1 MTDDIFFEL
10 RARLLLLLSSALFFV
25 GLFDRSVLVMT
36 LNTDSITNQNMP
48 KTLFAILFI
57 YCSVE
62 GLTVIELWSAP
73 IVKRSPSQFIHSRR
87 LNPKLIMKLSK
98 DRDEPDGG
106 DFSDIVNHTL
116 TDFNSSSS
124 VVNAIILNATLG
136 VDLNDEQL
144 RLQTL
149 PNRTDEYDAKSETNR
164 KKPRGLFQRIFF
176 KREKKDD
183 VPAVNTIE
191 TFPALSPPVKI
202 ENKEEETKIA
212 ASETETILPIPDDSK
227 RAPKKRNRRMPSF
240 FRIVQ
245 LCTLAAAL
253 YVFVLDDLQS
263 RKELIRPPVQ
273 RGTLPSRNDD
283 RQPGSSSHQLK
294 AESDA
299 ERDSQINNLP
309 ATQGQRLPLNFVTQ
323 AVRKVG
329 PAVVRIDTE
338 TNLLQEDDAF
348 NGPVQQGQGSGLIF
362 SKDGFILTN
371 AHVVDD
377 AHKVT
382 VTLTNGRVYEA
393 VVKGS
398 DPIVDIAVLKI
409 VSADESEELPIAKL
423 GNSDLLNVGQI
434 VVAVG
439 SPGGLDNTVT
449 MGIVSGLERSS
460 AVVGIPHKKV
470 DYIQTDAAINPGN
483 SGGPLVD
490 VETGDVIG
498 INAAIRAHM
507 EGTSFSIPINR
518 VREIMYELAQG
529 REIQHGYLGISLA
542 TCTPDW
548 ARQNNAKLVA
558 EQFRI
563 PEVHGA
569 LVHKVFPR
577 TPAEKG
583 GLRASD
589 VIIKVGEKDVLSS
602 DDARRFIDR
611 AAVGETLVITV
622 IREKQQ
628 IEISVQPVD
637 LATRLRES
645 RADRHQRLLQERLRF
660 QELGPFRSMERLF
673 Q

>member
-1 MTDDIFFEL
+1 MST
-10 RARLLLLLSSALFFV
+10 
-25 GLFDRSVLVMT
+25 
-36 LNTDSITNQNMP
+36 
-48 KTLFAILFI
+48 TLFAILSI
-57 YCSVE
+57 YFNVV
-62 GLTVIELWSAP
+62 GLIVIEGWSAP
-73 IVKRSPSQFIHSRR
+73 IVKKAPSQFIKSRR
-87 LNPKLIMKLSK
+87 LNPKSIVRNSK
-98 DRDEPDGG
+98 DRNGPGG
-106 DFSDIVNHTL
+106 DDFSDIVNRSL

-124 VVNAIILNATLG
+124 VVDAIILNATLG
-136 VDLNDEQL
+136 DDLNDEQL
-144 RLQTL
+144 RRQTI
-149 PNRTDEYDAKSETNR
+149 PSRTDGYDAKSGTH
-164 KKPRGLFQRIFF
+164 KKPRRLFQRIFF
-176 KREKKDD
+176 KRENEGD
-183 VPAVNTIE
+183 VPVVNTIE
-191 TFPALSPPVKI
+191 EFPARNLPVQSEDKDEGLKI
-202 ENKEEETKIA
+202 I
-212 ASETETILPIPDDSK
+212 ASETETVLPIPDGSK
-227 RAPKKRNRRMPSF
+227 RAAKKRNRRRLSI
-240 FRIVQ
+240 FRIIQ
-245 LCTLAAAL
+245 LSTLAAAL
-253 YVFVLDDLQS
+253 YVFVVDDLQS
-263 RKELIRPPVQ
+263 RKEPTRPPMQ
-273 RGTLPSRNDD
+273 SATLPLRIGAG
-283 RQPGSSSHQLK
+283 QPGSSSRS
-294 AESDA
+294 ESDNVA
-299 ERDSQINNLP
+299 DQNAQFDDLP
-309 ATQGQRLPLNFVTQ
+309 AAQGQRLPLNFVTQ

-338 TNLLQEDDAF
+338 TNLLQDDDAF

-398 DPIVDIAVLKI
+398 DPIVDIAVLQI
-409 VSADESEELPIAKL
+409 VSADKNEELPMAKL
-423 GNSDLLNVGQI
+423 GNSDMLNVGQI

-529 REIQHGYLGISLA
+529 REVQHGYLGISLA

-548 ARQNNAKLVA
+548 ARQNNAKLEA

-611 AAVGETLVITV
+611 AAVGETLLITV

-637 LATRLRES
+637 LATRLREC

>member
-1 MTDDIFFEL
+1 VFIEGW
-10 RARLLLLLSSALFFV
+10 SS
-25 GLFDRSVLVMT
+25 
-36 LNTDSITNQNMP
+36 
-48 KTLFAILFI
+48 
-57 YCSVE
+57 
-62 GLTVIELWSAP
+62 P
-73 IVKRSPSQFIHSRR
+73 IGKVSPSQFLQSRR
-87 LNPKLIMKLSK
+87 PNQKAIVRSSK
-98 DRDEPDGG
+98 DRNELDSD
-106 DFSDIVNHTL
+106 DFSDIVNRSL
-116 TDFNSSSS
+116 NNFNSSSS
-124 VVNAIILNATLG
+124 VVDAIILNATLG
-136 VDLNDEQL
+136 EDTNDEQL
-144 RLQTL
+144 RLQTIQ
-149 PNRTDEYDAKSETNR
+149 NRTDEDDAKNGTNR
-164 KKPRGLFQRIFF
+164 NKRRGLFQWIFSS
-176 KREKKDD
+176 REDKED
-183 VPAVNTIE
+183 VPVVITTENFAARSL
-191 TFPALSPPVKI
+191 PAQSD
-202 ENKEEETKIA
+202 NKEEGSKII
-212 ASETETILPIPDDSK
+212 ASETETVLPIPDDSK
-227 RAPKKRNRRMPSF
+227 RAAKNRNRRRPSV
-240 FRIVQ
+240 FRIIQ
-245 LCTLAAAL
+245 ISTLAAAL

-263 RKELIRPPVQ
+263 RKELTRPPIQ
-273 RGTLPSRNDD
+273 RATLPPRIDD
-283 RQPGSSSHQLK
+283 RQAKSSSRSNT
-294 AESDA
+294 ESDNIA
-299 ERDSQINNLP
+299 GRDSQSNNLP
-309 ATQGQRLPLNFVTQ
+309 AAQGQRLPLNFVTQ

-329 PAVVRIDTE
+329 PAVVRIDTV
-338 TNLLQEDDAF
+338 TNLLQEDDAL

-362 SKDGFILTN
+362 SKEGFILTN
-371 AHVVDD
+371 AHVIDD

-382 VTLTNGRVYEA
+382 VTLTSGRVYEA

-548 ARQNNAKLVA
+548 ARQNNAKLDA

-611 AAVGETLVITV
+611 AAVGEVSLM
-622 IREKQQ
+622 
-628 IEISVQPVD
+628 
-637 LATRLRES
+637 
-645 RADRHQRLLQERLRF
+645 RADSVDSISPLSNTYHLFSDSRDHRHSRKTAN
-660 QELGPFRSMERLF
+660 
-673 Q
+673 